1 VKRKSAKTN
10 AVRLLEKHGIECELR
25 EYAVDEHDLSAAYVA
40 QAIGLPPARVFK
52 TLVVMGS
59 STGVFLACV
68 PTDAELD
75 LKKIARVSG
84 NKKVEMAP
92 VKEIPALTGYIR
104 GGVSPVGTKK
114 HYPVF
119 MDESAL
125 TWPVISLSAG
135 VRGCQM
141 LVNPADLAKVVD
153 VTHCSITKEK
163 GV

>member
-1 VKRKSAKTN
+1 VKKKSAKTN
-10 AVRLLEKHGIECELR
+10 AVRLLERHGIGCEIL

-52 TLVVMGS
+52 TLVVRGN

-68 PTDAELD
+68 PTDGELD
-75 LKKIARVSG
+75 LKEIARISG

-92 VKEIPALTGYIR
+92 VKEISALTGYVR

-114 HYPVF
+114 RYPVF

-141 LVNPADLAKVVD
+141 LVNPVDLAKVID
-153 VTHCSITKEK
+153 VTHCPITKEES
-163 GV
+163 G